1 MNNTDNQ
8 IKFDPNSL
16 NTSLSLTDVFYKLL
30 GNYKIILIATFLGI
44 SVSLVSIYN
53 TTPIYKSGGSLLI
66 ENPSSAVSIFDNQLG
81 KDALYLENETVILKS
96 RKLAENVIK
105 ELWNSN
111 KNKVSIFD
119 NNLNIELSDSLLF
132 RHTNTLMGSLSISN
146 IRNTDV

>member
-132 RHTNTLMGSLSISN
+132 RHTNTLMGS
-146 IRNTDV
+146 

>member
-53 TTPIYKSGGSLLI
+53 TTPIY
-66 ENPSSAVSIFDNQLG
+66 
-81 KDALYLENETVILKS
+81 
-96 RKLAENVIK
+96 
-105 ELWNSN
+105 
-111 KNKVSIFD
+111 
-119 NNLNIELSDSLLF
+119 
-132 RHTNTLMGSLSISN
+132 
-146 IRNTDV
+146 

>member
-53 TTPIYKSGGSLLI
+53 TTPIYKSGGFIPRGLLR
-66 ENPSSAVSIFDNQLG
+66 ART
-81 KDALYLENETVILKS
+81 KA
-96 RKLAENVIK
+96 
-105 ELWNSN
+105 
-111 KNKVSIFD
+111 
-119 NNLNIELSDSLLF
+119 
-132 RHTNTLMGSLSISN
+132 
-146 IRNTDV
+146 